1 MQQMNKKDIEAIYY
15 LSPLQQGLLFHAAYD
30 RETDP
35 YVSQTGFVLDGV
47 LQMEA
52 FEHAWQT
59 AVDRHPILRTSFVWA
74 GVEKPLQIVHRTVA
88 IPIQRLDWRG
98 LTENEH
104 REALAAWLQSDRRTG
119 FDLLRPPIMR
129 LTLMQIAD
137 DAWYF
142 VNSHHH
148 ILLDGWSF
156 SLVLREALAHYKAFT
171 RGVSLRLPL
180 PRPYREYIAWLKGQD
195 LQAAEHFWRKS
206 LAGLTAPTPLVVDG
220 IPRSSREPL
229 VDHGDEALRFAEQ
242 RLRLL
247 KQRSD
252 ALRTLAQRLHVTLN
266 TIMQGAWALL
276 MHRYSGE
283 EDLVFG
289 ATVSGRPPDLPG
301 SETMVGLFINTLPV
315 RARVSGDEP
324 LSSWL
329 RRLQEQNSV
338 MRQYEFTPL
347 AAIQRWSELAGGRS
361 LFESL
366 VVFDNY
372 PDEDAGSQPSDLNIS
387 PLDGGHDGGMSRT
400 AGRNNYPLSVIIE
413 PNAELGVILCYE
425 HRRFQPHAMTRLLR
439 HYGALLEAMTNHPD
453 ARLSELSLLDHA
465 ERQELVVD
473 WSGIELERS
482 PDICVHGLFE
492 SQARRKPEAVAVVSE
507 EGLLRYRELD
517 ARANQV
523 ARHLQRLGVGP
534 EVRVGLCVERSLDM
548 IVGILAV
555 LKAGGTY
562 VPLDPKFSSAR
573 LASILADSGAR
584 LLLTQTKWQAA
595 LGPIKIEQV
604 LLDDGGPMMASYD
617 ETPVSSHVRADN
629 LAYLIYT
636 SGSTG
641 RPKGVAVEHR
651 QLVNYVEGVLDRLTL
666 GEEASFALVSTV
678 AADLGHTAVF
688 GALCSGRTLHVV
700 SSDRTFDPDG
710 MADYM
715 HRQGVEALKIVPSH
729 LRALLD
735 AAQPQHVLPKR
746 CLILGGEPLSWDVI
760 NRVRAL
766 APDCTII
773 NHYGPTETTVGV
785 VAYHVPPDSSTG
797 QTGQTAPIGRPLAGC
812 QTYILDRYLEPVPI
826 GIPGELYIG
835 GRGVARGYAGQPE
848 LTAERF
854 LPDPFSS
861 RPGGRLYRTGDHA
874 RHLPDG
880 TIEFL
885 GRTDNQV
892 KLRGFRIELG
902 EIEAQLRAEPDV
914 RDAVVMIRGGHGE
927 TKRLAAYV
935 VPARMPL
942 DVGDIR
948 TRLAQRLPEYMIP
961 GVIIPLEAWP
971 LTANGKLDRRALPDP
986 DECPTPEATT
996 WATPRNPAE
1005 QILAEIWAEVLGRER
1020 VGIHENFFDLGGDSI
1035 LSLQII
1041 ARAHRQGLKLTPKH
1055 LFDHH
1060 TIAAIVGALA
1070 EQASPEVDHEVVPH
1084 VTPSEPFVLA
1094 GLEPKQL
1101 EALVATCG
1109 NNVEDAYPASPVQ
1122 HGMLFHSLLEP
1133 QSSAYMNQLI
1143 YKFTR
1148 GLDVDAFERAWQQA
1162 IDRHA
1167 ILRTGFV
1174 WEGAGGPL
1182 QVVHRSVRVPI
1193 RHLDWRSL
1201 SEDARGPA
1209 LQEFL
1214 AEDRRHGFQFDHPAL
1229 MRMVLMRL
1237 DDKTYWMVW
1246 TLHHAMLDGWCQ
1258 GLLVREVLQ
1267 AYEHRTRCSAAA
1279 MEPAVSY
1286 REYIAWLRR
1295 QDGAAAERFWRNH
1308 LRGFRSP
1315 TRLRQI
1321 MEDGRTVDRAGYGE
1335 QRLELSDATT
1345 RAIYTLAQ
1353 SQRVT
1358 VNTVI
1363 QAAWGILLAAHSG
1376 EEDVVFGATVAGRPP
1391 DLLAADSMLG
1401 VFINTLPVRVCVS
1414 PSVRLAD
1421 WLQELQDLNVELR
1434 QYEYSPLADV
1444 QGWSD
1449 VDRGSSLFESIL
1461 VFQNYPMDEAVADYG
1476 RTLGI
1481 DVIDVEGWTNYPLTI
1496 VVTPGTKLS
1505 LILSY
1510 DRQHV
1515 DESTVQRIAEHWTVL
1530 MEAMTAQPDARLGDL
1545 SVLTDNERRCLLV
1558 EWNSTER
1565 PYASDCLHHL
1575 IEAQTERTPET
1586 IAVVFGNERLTYRE
1600 LNAKANQLA
1609 QSLQRRG
1616 VGPDILVGLCVERSL
1631 AMLVGLLGI
1640 LKAGGAYL
1648 PLDPTYP
1655 KERVAYML
1663 EDAKVAVLLTQHSLL
1678 EHLPANQAHVLCLDR
1693 DWPMIACES
1702 TEAPSVAMDPDAL
1715 AYVIYT
1721 SGSTGRPKGV
1731 MVCHRNVVNFL
1742 YSMVDELQPTAA
1754 DVVSAI
1760 TSLSFD
1766 IAVLELFLPL
1776 LVGARVALTD
1786 RETAADGERLAVM
1799 LTESRATLVQATPA
1813 TWKMLLDTS
1822 RFIPQGIRM
1831 LCGGEAFPP
1840 ELAGRFLD
1848 MGVEP
1853 WNLYGPTETTV
1864 WSAIHP
1870 VTHAQ
1875 GAVPLGHPIANTQIY
1890 LLDRACRPVP
1900 VGTPG
1905 ELHIGGTGVTR
1916 GYLNRP
1922 DLTAER
1928 FIPDPFSSTPGC
1940 RLYKTGDLAC
1950 YRTDGT
1956 LECLGRLDHQVKIRG
1971 FRIELGEI
1979 ETQLARHP
1987 KVRDV
1992 VVVAREDR
2000 PGDRRLTAYV
2010 VGRDPAPSSAEL
2022 RQFLLET
2029 LPEYMVPSAFA
2040 FMPALPLT
2048 PNNKVDR
2055 KALPRP
2061 EVNRPA
2067 APTAVAPRTATE
2079 EILAAIWAE
2088 VLGVRQVGM
2097 HDRFF
2102 DLGGHSLLATQV
2114 MARLRSTFQVEV
2126 PLRAL
2131 FEASTVTALAKT
2143 VESARLE
2150 TGTSDVPPLQPVPRD
2165 APLPLSFAQQRLWF
2179 LAQLEPDSWFYNLP
2193 FVLRLKGMLDVSAL
2207 EESFRELIRRHEVL
2221 RTTFATIEG
2230 QPVQVIAP
2238 ESVFSLSM
2246 VDLAMLP
2253 PSERDAD
2260 SRRVAT
2266 EEAQRPFD
2274 LDKDQP
2280 IRGRLVRMDA
2290 GEHLL
2295 LVTLHHI
2302 AADAWSL
2309 TVLVRELT
2317 ALYAA
2322 ISAGRPPPLPPL
2334 PVQYADFAQWQ
2345 RQCLQGPALE
2355 AQLAYWRGCLGHQLP
2370 VLALPTDYPRPAVQT
2385 YRGARCACVL
2395 PAELTEQLL
2404 TLSRAQNV
2412 TMFML
2417 LLAAFYV
2424 LLSRYT
2430 AQTDIVV
2437 GTDVAN
2443 RTREETEGLIG
2454 FFVNLLVLRTDVS
2467 GDPTFT
2473 ELLGRVR
2480 EVALGAYA
2488 HQDLPFHKLVEALK
2502 PSRDPS
2508 RNPLA
2513 QVLFVLQNAH
2523 AVSSIE
2529 LPGLRVETLDI
2540 QSEVSRFDLG
2550 LFMEET
2556 EEGLVAVWKYNAD
2569 LFAAPTITSMAA
2581 HFTTLLHHIVSD
2593 PTARVNK
2600 LEMLTQSEKE
2610 GRMMDDR
2617 RREETNLK
2625 KFKSIKPKAVTL
2637 SQRKLIDM
2645 EYLGASHALPLV
2657 IRPAVDDIDLAAWA
2671 QDSRPVIETEL
2682 HKHGALLFR
2691 GFPIGSVAEF
2701 ERFAQ
2706 AICPELYGE
2715 YGDLPKEESGR
2726 KTYRSTPYPPDQAIL
2741 FHNESSHQQRWP
2753 MKQWFF
2759 CLQAARE
2766 GGETP
2771 IVDCRT
2777 LYQRLRPAIRERF
2790 ASKQLLYVRNFTPG
2804 FDVSWQDFF
2813 QTREK
2818 AVVEER
2824 CSKAGIEFIWMEER
2838 LRTRQRCPAV
2848 ARHPKTGEAAFFNQ
2862 IQLHHVSCLE
2872 PGVRDSLLA
2881 MLGEEWLP
2889 RNVYYGDGSPIE
2901 DAIVGETRELSR
2913 ECAVQFPWQERDI
2926 LMVDNM
2932 LVAHGREPF
2941 AGPRKIVVAMGE
2953 MIGQE
2958 DIQTVS
2964 V

>member
-1 MQQMNKKDIEAIYY
+1 MQQMNKKNIEAIYY
-15 LSPLQQGLLFHAAYD
+15 LSPLQQGLLFHAVYE

-35 YVSQTGFVLDGV
+35 YVSQTGFVLEGV
-47 LQMEA
+47 LKMEA

-59 AVDRHPILRTSFVWA
+59 AVDRHPILRTGFVWD
-74 GVEKPLQIVHRTVA
+74 GVEKPLQLVHRTVA
-88 IPIQRLDWRG
+88 IPIQRLDWRD
-98 LTENEH
+98 LTEKEH

-119 FDLLRPPIMR
+119 FDLVRPPIMR

-142 VNSHHH
+142 INSHHH

-156 SLVLREALAHYKAFT
+156 SLVLREALAHYEAIT
-171 RGVSLRLPL
+171 RGASLRLSL

-195 LQAAEHFWRKS
+195 LQAAENFWRES
-206 LAGLTAPTPLVVDG
+206 LAGFTEPTSLVVDG
-220 IPRSSREPL
+220 IPLSSPEPL
-229 VDHGDEALRFAEQ
+229 VDLVMTDEALRFAEQ
-242 RLRLL
+242 RLGLS

-276 MHRYSGE
+276 MHRYSGD

-289 ATVSGRPPDLPG
+289 ATVSGRPADLPG
-301 SETMVGLFINTLPV
+301 SAIMVGLFINTLPV
-315 RARVSGDEP
+315 RVRVSGDEP
-324 LSSWL
+324 LSTWL

-372 PDEDAGSQPSDLNIS
+372 PDEDTGSQPSGLIIR
-387 PLDGGHDGGMSRT
+387 PFQGGHGGEISRT
-400 AGRNNYPLSVIIE
+400 AGRNNYPVSLIIE
-413 PNAELGVILCYE
+413 PNTELGVILCYE
-425 HRRFQPHAMTRLLR
+425 HRRFQSHAMTRMLR
-439 HYGALLEAMTNHPD
+439 HYGALLEAMTNRPD
-453 ARLSELSLLDHA
+453 ARLSEFSLLDHP
-465 ERQELVVD
+465 ERQQLVVD
-473 WSGIELERS
+473 WNGIELERS
-482 PDICVHGLFE
+482 TDNCVHLFE
-492 SQARRKPEAVAVVSE
+492 AQARRKPEAVAVVSE

-517 ARANQV
+517 VRADQV

-548 IVGILAV
+548 IAGILAV
-555 LKAGGTY
+555 LKAGGAY
-562 VPLDPKFSSAR
+562 VPLDPKFPPAR

-584 LLLTQTKWQAA
+584 ILLTQAKWHEM
-595 LGPIKIEQV
+595 LGSIKIEQV
-604 LLDDGGPMMASYD
+604 VMDQDHWSRDSVKHDMPLISEAGP
-617 ETPVSSHVRADN
+617 DN

-651 QLVNYVEGVLDRLTL
+651 QLVNYVRGVLDRLAL
-666 GEEASFALVSTV
+666 GEEASFAMVSTV
-678 AADLGHTAVF
+678 AADLGHTALF

-700 SSDRTFDPDG
+700 SSDRAFDPDG

-715 HRQGVEALKIVPSH
+715 HRHRIDALKIVPSH

-735 AAQPQHVLPKR
+735 AAHPQHVVPAR
-746 CLILGGEPLSWDVI
+746 CLILGGEALSWDVI
-760 NRVRAL
+760 DRVRAL

-785 VAYHVPPDSSTG
+785 VAYHVAPGLPTG
-797 QTGQTAPIGRPLAGC
+797 QTVPIGRPLAGN
-812 QTYILDRYLEPVPI
+812 QTYILDRYLDPVPI

-835 GRGVARGYAGQPE
+835 GGGVARGYAGHPE

-854 LPDPFSS
+854 LPDPFGR
-861 RPGGRLYRTGDHA
+861 RPGGRLYRTGDQA
-874 RHLPDG
+874 RYLPDG

-885 GRTDNQV
+885 GRLDNQV

-902 EIEAQLRAEPDV
+902 EIEAQLLAETDV
-914 RDAVVMIRGGHGE
+914 REAVVMLRAGQGE
-927 TKRLAAYV
+927 TKRLVAYV
-935 VPARMPL
+935 VPTSMPL
-942 DVGDIR
+942 DVGDLR
-948 TRLAQRLPEYMIP
+948 ARLAQRLPEYMVP
-961 GVIIPLEAWP
+961 GVIVSLEAWP
-971 LTANGKLDRRALPDP
+971 LTANGKLDRRAFPDP
-986 DECPTPEATT
+986 DECTTREASV
-996 WATPRNPAE
+996 WAAPRNRAE

-1020 VGIHENFFDLGGDSI
+1020 IGIHDNFFDLGGDSI

-1041 ARAHRQGLKLTPKH
+1041 ARAHREGLKLTPKH
-1055 LFDHH
+1055 LFEQH
-1060 TIAAIVGALA
+1060 TIAAVVGVLG
-1070 EQASPEVDHEVVPH
+1070 EPASPAMADEAWPQA
-1084 VTPSEPFVLA
+1084 TSPAPFTLA
-1094 GLEPKQL
+1094 RLEPRQMETL
-1101 EALVATCG
+1101 LATCA
-1109 NNVEDAYPASPVQ
+1109 NQVEDAYPASPVQ
-1122 HGMLFHSLLEP
+1122 QGMLFHSLLEP
-1133 QSSAYMNQLI
+1133 ESSAYMNQLV
-1143 YKFTR
+1143 YTFTR
-1148 GLDVDAFERAWQQA
+1148 GLDIESFERAWQQA
-1162 IDRHA
+1162 MDRHA

-1174 WEGAGGPL
+1174 WEGAGDPL
-1182 QVVHRSVRVPI
+1182 QVVHRSIRLIV
-1193 RHLDWRSL
+1193 RHLDWRGL
-1201 SEDARGPA
+1201 TEDSRGPA

-1214 AEDRRHGFQFDHPAL
+1214 AEDRRQGFQFDHPP
-1229 MRMVLMRL
+1229 LMRL
-1237 DDKTYWMVW
+1237 SLMCLDHQTYWMVW
-1246 TLHHAMLDGWCQ
+1246 TLHHAILDGWCQ

-1267 AYEHRTRCSAAA
+1267 AYEDRSRRSAAPGHA
-1279 MEPAVSY
+1279 ISY
-1286 REYIAWLRR
+1286 REYIAWLQR
-1295 QDGAAAERFWRNH
+1295 QDRAAAERFWRNQLH
-1308 LRGFRSP
+1308 GFRSP
-1315 TRLRQI
+1315 TRLPQG
-1321 MEDGRTVDRAGYGE
+1321 MAEDRGNERVGYGE
-1335 QRLELSDATT
+1335 QRFELSEATT
-1345 RAIYTLAQ
+1345 RAIERLAQ
-1353 SQRVT
+1353 TERVT
-1358 VNTVI
+1358 MNTVI
-1363 QAAWGILLAAHSG
+1363 QAAWAILLAAHSG
-1376 EEDVVFGATVAGRPP
+1376 EEDVVFGATVAGRPVE
-1391 DLLAADSMLG
+1391 LMAADSMLG
-1401 VFINTLPVRVCVS
+1401 VFINTLPVRVHVS
-1414 PSVRLAD
+1414 PSARLAD
-1421 WLQELQDLNVELR
+1421 WLRDLQALNVELR
-1434 QYEYSPLADV
+1434 RYEYSPLADV

-1449 VDRGSSLFESIL
+1449 VDRGTSLFESIL

-1481 DVIDVEGWTNYPLTI
+1481 DVMNVEGWTNYPLTI
-1496 VVTPGTKLS
+1496 VATPGTTLS
-1505 LILSY
+1505 LTLSY
-1510 DRQHV
+1510 DRQRM
-1515 DESTVQRIAEHWTVL
+1515 DGSMVQRLAEHWTVL
-1530 MEAMTAQPDARLGDL
+1530 LEAMAAQPEARLAEL
-1545 SVLTDNERRCLLV
+1545 RLLTKKEQRRLLV

-1565 PYASDCLHHL
+1565 PYAPDCLHRL
-1575 IEAQTERTPET
+1575 VEAQAERTPDA
-1586 IAVVFGNERLTYRE
+1586 IGAVCGNERLTYRE
-1600 LNAKANQLA
+1600 LSAKANQVA
-1609 QSLQRRG
+1609 QTLRRYG

-1655 KERVAYML
+1655 KDRVAYML
-1663 EDAKVAVLLTQHSLL
+1663 QDARVPVLLTQQSLL
-1678 EHLPANQAHVLCLDR
+1678 KDLPASQAHVLCLDR
-1693 DWPMIACES
+1693 DWPMIARES
-1702 TEAPSVAMDPDAL
+1702 TDAPGVTVTPDAL

-1742 YSMVDELQPTAA
+1742 NSMVEELQPTAD
-1754 DVVSAI
+1754 DVVLAI

-1776 LVGARVALTD
+1776 LVGARITLAD

-1813 TWKMLLDTS
+1813 TWKMLLATG
-1822 RFIPQGIRM
+1822 RFTRQGIRM

-1848 MGVEP
+1848 MGIRP

-1864 WSAIHP
+1864 WSAIHR
-1870 VTHAQ
+1870 VTHAR
-1875 GAVPLGHPIANTQIY
+1875 GAVPLGRPIANTQIY
-1890 LLDRACRPVP
+1890 LLDRGCRPVP

-1950 YRTDGT
+1950 YRADGT

-2010 VGRDPAPSSAEL
+2010 VGPDPAPNSAEL

-2029 LPEYMVPSAFA
+2029 LPEYMVPSVFA

-2061 EVNRPA
+2061 DADRPA
-2067 APTAVAPRTATE
+2067 APAAAVPRTATE
-2079 EILAAIWAE
+2079 EIIAAIWAE
-2088 VLGVRQVGM
+2088 VLGVTQVGM

-2131 FEASTVTALAKT
+2131 FEASTVAALAKT
-2143 VESARLE
+2143 VEAARLE

-2179 LAQLEPDSWFYNLP
+2179 LAQLEPDAWFYNLP

-2230 QPVQVIAP
+2230 QPMQVIAP

-2253 PSERDAD
+2253 PSERDAGG
-2260 SRRVAT
+2260 RRLAT

-2280 IRGRLVRMDA
+2280 IRGRLLRMDA

-2322 ISAGRPPPLPPL
+2322 VSAGRPSPLPPL

-2345 RQCLQGPALE
+2345 QQWLQGPALE
-2355 AQLAYWRGCLGHQLP
+2355 AQLAYWRGRLGHQLP
-2370 VLALPTDYPRPAVQT
+2370 VLALPTDRPRPAVQT

-2395 PAELTEQLL
+2395 PAGLTERLR
-2404 TLSRAQNV
+2404 TLSRVQGV

-2417 LLAAFYV
+2417 LLAAFHV

-2430 AQTDIVV
+2430 GQTDIVV

-2454 FFVNLLVLRTDVS
+2454 FFVNLLVLRTDLS

-2502 PSRDPS
+2502 PVRDPS

-2513 QVLFVLQNAH
+2513 QVLFVLQNAS
-2523 AVSSIE
+2523 AASIE

-2540 QSEVSRFDLG
+2540 ESEVSRFDLG

-2569 LFAAPTITSMAA
+2569 LFTAATITSMAA
-2581 HFTTLLHHIVSD
+2581 HFMTLLHHIVSD
-2593 PTARVNK
+2593 PTTRVNK

-2610 GRMMDDR
+2610 GRMMADR

-2625 KFKSIKPKAVTL
+2625 KFKSIKPKTVTL
-2637 SQRKLIDM
+2637 SQRKLIEM
-2645 EYLGASHALPLV
+2645 GYLGAGHTLPLV
-2657 IRPAVDDIDLAAWA
+2657 IRPAVDDVDLVAWA
-2671 QDSRPVIETEL
+2671 KDSRPVIETEL

-2691 GFPIGSVAEF
+2691 GFPIASVAEF

-2706 AICPELYGE
+2706 AICPDLYGE
-2715 YGDLPKEESGR
+2715 YGDLPKEESGS

-2741 FHNESSHQQRWP
+2741 FHNESSHLQRWP

-2813 QTREK
+2813 QTSEK

-2824 CSKAGIEFIWMEER
+2824 CSKSGIDFIWMEQDR
-2838 LRTRQRCPAV
+2838 LRTRQRCQAV
-2848 ARHPKTGEAAFFNQ
+2848 ARHPKTGELAFFNQ
-2862 IQLHHVSCLE
+2862 IQLHHMSCLE
-2872 PGVRDSLLA
+2872 PGVRESLLS

-2901 DAIVGETRELSR
+2901 DAIVSETRERSR
-2913 ECAVQFPWQERDI
+2913 ECAVQFPWQEQDI

-2953 MIGQE
+2953 MIGQA

>member
-1 MQQMNKKDIEAIYY
+1 MQKMNKKDIEAIYY
-15 LSPLQQGLLFHAAYD
+15 LSPLQQGLLFHAVYE

-35 YVSQTGFVLDGV
+35 YVSQTGFILEGV
-47 LQMEA
+47 LKMEA

-59 AVDRHPILRTSFVWA
+59 AVDRHPILRTGFVWD
-74 GVEKPLQIVHRTVA
+74 GVEKPLQLVHRTVA
-88 IPIQRLDWRG
+88 IPIQRLDWRD
-98 LTENEH
+98 LTEKER
-104 REALAAWLQSDRRTG
+104 REALTAWLQSDRRTS
-119 FDLLRPPIMR
+119 FDLVRPPIMR

-142 VNSHHH
+142 INSHHH

-156 SLVLREALAHYKAFT
+156 SLVLREALAHYEAFT
-171 RGVSLRLPL
+171 RGASLRLPL

-195 LQAAEHFWRKS
+195 LQGAEHFWRES

-220 IPRSSREPL
+220 IPLSSREPV
-229 VDHGDEALRFAEQ
+229 VDDSDEALRFAEQ
-242 RLRLL
+242 RVRLS

-301 SETMVGLFINTLPV
+301 SESMIGLFINTLPV
-315 RARVSGDEP
+315 RTRVSGDEL

-372 PDEDAGSQPSDLNIS
+372 PDEDTGSQPSDLNIR
-387 PLDGGHDGGMSRT
+387 PFQDRHGVGISRT
-400 AGRNNYPLSVIIE
+400 AGRNNYPMSVIIE
-413 PNAELGVILCYE
+413 PNTELGVILCYE
-425 HRRFQPHAMTRLLR
+425 HRRFQSHAMTRMLR
-439 HYGALLEAMTNHPD
+439 HYGALLDAITNRPD
-453 ARLSELSLLDHA
+453 ARMSEFSLLDHA
-465 ERQELVVD
+465 ERQQLVVD

-482 PDICVHGLFE
+482 ADICVQGLFE

-507 EGLLRYRELD
+507 EGVLCYRELD
-517 ARANQV
+517 VRADQV

-555 LKAGGTY
+555 LKAGGAY
-562 VPLDPKFSSAR
+562 VPLDPKFPPAR
-573 LASILADSGAR
+573 LAFILADSGAR
-584 LLLTQTKWQAA
+584 LLLTQAKWHEI
-595 LGPIKIEQV
+595 LGSIKIEQV
-604 LLDDGGPMMASYD
+604 EMDQDHWSKD
-617 ETPVSSHVRADN
+617 PVKHDMPLTSEVRPDN

-651 QLVNYVEGVLDRLTL
+651 QLVNYVRGVLDRLAL
-666 GEEASFALVSTV
+666 GEETSFAMVSTV
-678 AADLGHTAVF
+678 AADLGHTALF

-700 SSDRTFDPDG
+700 SSDRAFDPDG

-715 HRQGVEALKIVPSH
+715 HRHRIDALKIVPSH

-735 AAQPQHVLPKR
+735 SAHPQHVVPAR
-746 CLILGGEPLSWDVI
+746 CLILGGEVLSWDVI
-760 NRVRAL
+760 DRVREL
-766 APDCTII
+766 APGCTII
-773 NHYGPTETTVGV
+773 NHYGPTETTVGA
-785 VAYHVPPDSSTG
+785 VAYHVAPELARGRTV
-797 QTGQTAPIGRPLAGC
+797 PIGRPLAGSR
-812 QTYILDRYLEPVPI
+812 TYILDQYLDPVPI

-835 GRGVARGYAGQPE
+835 GGGVARGYAGHPE

-854 LPDPFSS
+854 LPDPFGG
-861 RPGGRLYRTGDHA
+861 RPGGRLYRTGDQA
-874 RHLPDG
+874 RYLSDG

-885 GRTDNQV
+885 GRSDNQV

-902 EIEAQLRAEPDV
+902 EIKAQLLAEPDV
-914 RDAVVMIRGGHGE
+914 REAVVMLRAGQGE
-927 TKRLAAYV
+927 AKRLAAYV
-935 VPARMPL
+935 VPAQMPF
-942 DVGDIR
+942 DVSDIR

-971 LTANGKLDRRALPDP
+971 LTANGKLDREALPDP
-986 DECPTPEATT
+986 DECPTLEATT
-996 WATPRNPAE
+996 WAAPRNRTE
-1005 QILAEIWAEVLGRER
+1005 EILAEIWAEVLGRER

-1055 LFDHH
+1055 LFEHH
-1060 TIAAIVGALA
+1060 TIAAVVGALA
-1070 EQASPEVDHEVVPH
+1070 EQASPAMAHDAAPQVVS
-1084 VTPSEPFVLA
+1084 SEPFVLA
-1094 GLEPKQL
+1094 QLEPRQL
-1101 EALVATCG
+1101 EAVVSAHG
-1109 NNVEDAYPASPVQ
+1109 NDVEDIYPASPVQ
-1122 HGMLFHSLLEP
+1122 HGMLFHSLMAPE
-1133 QSSAYMNQLI
+1133 SSAYLNQLV

-1148 GLDVDAFERAWQQA
+1148 GLDVEAFERAWQQA

-1174 WEGAGGPL
+1174 WEGAGEPL
-1182 QVVHRSVRVPI
+1182 QMVHRSVRLPVQY
-1193 RHLDWRSL
+1193 LDWRGL
-1201 SEDARGPA
+1201 SKDARGPA

-1214 AEDRRHGFQFDHPAL
+1214 AEDRRHGFQFDHPPL

-1237 DDKTYWMVW
+1237 DDQTYWMVW

-1267 AYEHRTRCSAAA
+1267 AYEHRTRRRAEA

-1295 QDGAAAERFWRNH
+1295 QDRAAAERFWRNH
-1308 LRGFRSP
+1308 LNGFRSS
-1315 TRLRQI
+1315 TRLPQI
-1321 MEDGRTVDRAGYGE
+1321 TDDGRAVDRAGYGE
-1335 QRLELSDATT
+1335 QRFELSDAAT
-1345 RAIYTLAQ
+1345 RAVHTLAQ

-1363 QAAWGILLAAHSG
+1363 QAAWAILLAAHSG
-1376 EEDVVFGATVAGRPP
+1376 EEDVVFGVTVAGRPA

-1401 VFINTLPVRVCVS
+1401 VFINTLPMRVRVS
-1414 PSVRLAD
+1414 PSRRFAD
-1421 WLQELQDLNVELR
+1421 WLRELQDLNVELR

-1444 QGWSD
+1444 HGWSD
-1449 VDRGSSLFESIL
+1449 VDRGTSLFESIL

-1481 DVIDVEGWTNYPLTI
+1481 EVIDVEGWTNYPLTI
-1496 VVTPGTKLS
+1496 VATPGTKIS
-1505 LILSY
+1505 LTLSY

-1515 DESTVQRIAEHWTVL
+1515 DESTMQRIAEHWTVL
-1530 MEAMTAQPDARLGDL
+1530 LEAMAARPNACLAELGL
-1545 SVLTDNERRCLLV
+1545 LTESERRRLLV

-1565 PYASDCLHHL
+1565 PYVPDCLHHL
-1575 IEAQTERTPET
+1575 IEAQVERTPEA

-1600 LNAKANQLA
+1600 LSTKANQLA
-1609 QSLQRRG
+1609 QALRRRG
-1616 VGPDILVGLCVERSL
+1616 VGPDSLVGLCVERSL

-1655 KERVAYML
+1655 KDRLAYML
-1663 EDAKVAVLLTQHSLL
+1663 QDARVPVLLTQQSLL
-1678 EHLPANQAHVLCLDR
+1678 EDLPASQAHILCLDR
-1693 DWPMIACES
+1693 DWPMIARQS
-1702 TEAPSVAMDPDAL
+1702 TDAPGVTVTPDAL

-1731 MVCHRNVVNFL
+1731 MVCHRNIVNFL
-1742 YSMVDELQPTAA
+1742 NSMVDDLRPTAG
-1754 DVVSAI
+1754 DVVLAV

-1766 IAVLELFLPL
+1766 IAVLEIFLPL
-1776 LVGARVALTD
+1776 CMGAKVVLAD
-1786 RETAADGERLAVM
+1786 RETAVDGERLAA
-1799 LTESRATLVQATPA
+1799 LLNQSGATLMQATPA
-1813 TWKMLLDTS
+1813 TWRMLLATGRS
-1822 RFIPQGIRM
+1822 SLQEIQV

-1840 ELAGRFLD
+1840 DLAARFLD
-1848 MGVEP
+1848 MGIMP
-1853 WNLYGPTETTV
+1853 WNLYGPTETAV
-1864 WSAIHP
+1864 WSAIHR
-1870 VTHAQ
+1870 VIHAK
-1875 GAVPLGHPIANTQIY
+1875 GSVPLGHPIANTRIH
-1890 LLDRACRPVP
+1890 LLDRALRPVP
-1900 VGTPG
+1900 IGTPG
-1905 ELHIGGTGVTR
+1905 ELYIGGAGVTR

-1922 DLTAER
+1922 DLTAEK
-1928 FIPDPFSSTPGC
+1928 FIPDPFSAQPGC

-1950 YRTDGT
+1950 YRADGT
-1956 LECLGRLDHQVKIRG
+1956 LDFLGRLDHQVKLRG

-1979 ETQLARHP
+1979 EAHVSRHSNI
-1987 KVRDV
+1987 RDV
-1992 VVVAREDR
+1992 VVIAREDR
-2000 PGDRRLTAYV
+2000 PGDTRLTAYV
-2010 VGRDPAPSSAEL
+2010 VGHCEPTPSAAEL
-2022 RQFLLET
+2022 RQFLLES
-2029 LPEYMVPSAFA
+2029 LPDYMVPSAFVS
-2040 FMPALPLT
+2040 MPALPLT
-2048 PNNKVDR
+2048 PNLKVDR

-2061 EVNRPA
+2061 DAQPSETSGA
-2067 APTAVAPRTATE
+2067 AMPRTATE
-2079 EILAAIWAE
+2079 EILSAIWAD
-2088 VLGVRQVGM
+2088 VLGVAQIGVQ
-2097 HDRFF
+2097 DRFF

-2114 MARLRSTFQVEV
+2114 MSRLRSIFQVDV

-2131 FEASTVTALAKT
+2131 FEGPTVAELAKT
-2143 VESARLE
+2143 VEAARLE
-2150 TGTSDVPPLQPVPRD
+2150 TGTSGTLPLQPVPRE

-2179 LAQLEPDSWFYNLP
+2179 LAQLEPDGWFYNLP
-2193 FVLRLKGMLDVSAL
+2193 FVLRLKGMVDVSAL

-2230 QPVQVIAP
+2230 EPVQIIAP
-2238 ESVFSLSM
+2238 EPEFSLSM
-2246 VDLAMLP
+2246 VDLTMLARD
-2253 PSERDAD
+2253 ERDAG
-2260 SRRVAT
+2260 SRCVAT

-2274 LDKDQP
+2274 LSKDQP
-2280 IRGRLVRMDA
+2280 IRGRIVRMEP
-2290 GEHLL
+2290 GEYLL

-2317 ALYAA
+2317 ALYVA
-2322 ISAGRPPPLPPL
+2322 IRAGRPSPLPPL

-2345 RQCLQGPALE
+2345 RRWLQGPALE
-2355 AQLAYWRGCLGHQLP
+2355 RHQAYWRGRLGPRLP
-2370 VLALPTDYPRPAVQT
+2370 VLTLQTDYPRPEAQT
-2385 YRGARCACVL
+2385 YRGARCVSTL
-2395 PAELTEQLL
+2395 PGELTDRLVA
-2404 TLSRAQNV
+2404 LSRAQGV

-2417 LLAAFYV
+2417 LLAAFQV
-2424 LLSRYT
+2424 LLARST
-2430 AQTDIVV
+2430 GQTDVVV

-2443 RTREETEGLIG
+2443 RTRTETEGLIG
-2454 FFVNLLVLRTDVS
+2454 FFVNLLVLRTDLS
-2467 GDPTFT
+2467 GDPTFA
-2473 ELLGRVR
+2473 ELLRRVR
-2480 EVALGAYA
+2480 EGALGAYA
-2488 HQDLPFHKLVEALK
+2488 HQDLPFDKLVEALK
-2502 PSRDPS
+2502 PVRDPS

-2513 QVLFVLQNAH
+2513 QVLFVLQNAPT
-2523 AVSSIE
+2523 ASIE
-2529 LPGLRVETLDI
+2529 LPGLRVESVDVD
-2540 QSEVSRFDLG
+2540 SEVSRFDLG
-2550 LFMEET
+2550 LFMDET
-2556 EEGLVAVWKYNAD
+2556 EEGLVATWKYNAD
-2569 LFAAPTITSMAA
+2569 LFTVATITRLAA
-2581 HFTTLLHHIVSD
+2581 HFTTLLQSIVSD
-2593 PTARVNK
+2593 PAMRLSK
-2600 LEMLTQSEKE
+2600 LDLLTEMEKE
-2610 GRMMDDR
+2610 ARMTEDR
-2617 RREETNLK
+2617 RREENNLK
-2625 KFKSIKPKAVTL
+2625 KLKSMKPKSVNLAK
-2637 SQRKLIDM
+2637 RALIKKG
-2645 EYLGASHALPLV
+2645 YLVPGQVLPLV
-2657 IRPAVDDIDLAAWA
+2657 IRPAVDDVDLAAWA
-2671 QDSRPVIETEL
+2671 KDSRPAIEDEL

-2691 GFPIGSVAEF
+2691 DFPIASVPEF

-2706 AICPELYGE
+2706 AMCPELYGE
-2715 YGDLPKEESGR
+2715 YGDLPKEESGS

-2741 FHNESSHQQRWP
+2741 FHNESSHLHRWP

-2777 LYQRLRPAIRERF
+2777 LYQRLRPEIRERF

-2813 QTREK
+2813 QTTEK
-2818 AVVEER
+2818 SVVEER
-2824 CSKAGIEFIWMEER
+2824 CRKDGIEFIWMEQDR
-2838 LRTRQRCPAV
+2838 LRTRQRCPAIMK
-2848 ARHPKTGEAAFFNQ
+2848 HPKTGEPTFFNQ
-2862 IQLHHVSCLE
+2862 IQLHHVSCLDS
-2872 PGVRDSLLA
+2872 GVQDSLLA
-2881 MLGEEWLP
+2881 ILGEEWLP
-2889 RNVYYGDGSPIE
+2889 RNVYYGDGSSIE
-2901 DAIVGETRELSR
+2901 EGIVSEMRELTR
-2913 ECAVQFPWQERDI
+2913 ECAVQFAWQEHDI

-2932 LVAHGREPF
+2932 LVAHGRQPF
-2941 AGPRKIVVAMGE
+2941 SGPRKIVVAMGE
-2953 MIGQE
+2953 MVGQS

>member
-1 MQQMNKKDIEAIYY
+1 MQQMNKKNIEAIYY
-15 LSPLQQGLLFHAAYD
+15 LSPLQQGLLFHAVYE

-35 YVSQTGFVLDGV
+35 YVSQTGFVLNGV

-59 AVDRHPILRTSFVWA
+59 AVDRHPILRTGFVWA

-129 LTLMQIAD
+129 VTLMQIAD

-156 SLVLREALAHYKAFT
+156 SLVLREALVHYEAFT
-171 RGVSLRLPL
+171 RGASLRLPL

-195 LQAAEHFWRKS
+195 LQAAENFWRES

-220 IPRSSREPL
+220 IPRSSREPV
-229 VDHGDEALRFAEQ
+229 VDHCDEALRFAEQ
-242 RLRLL
+242 RLRLS
-247 KQRSD
+247 KRRSD

-289 ATVSGRPPDLPG
+289 TTVSGRPPDLPG

-324 LSSWL
+324 LFPWL

-347 AAIQRWSELAGGRS
+347 ATIQRWSELAGGRS

-387 PLDGGHDGGMSRT
+387 PLDGDHDGGISRT

-413 PNAELGVILCYE
+413 PNVELGVILCYE
-425 HRRFQPHAMTRLLR
+425 HRRFQSHAMTRLLR
-439 HYGALLEAMTNHPD
+439 HYGALLEAMTNRPD

-465 ERQELVVD
+465 ERQQLVVD

-482 PDICVHGLFE
+482 TDICVHGLFE

-555 LKAGGTY
+555 LKAGGAY
-562 VPLDPKFSSAR
+562 VPLDPKFPRAR
-573 LASILADSGAR
+573 LASILADSGAH
-584 LLLTQTKWQAA
+584 LLLTQVKWQAV

-604 LLDDGGPMMASYD
+604 LLDDEAPTMASYD

-651 QLVNYVEGVLDRLTL
+651 QLVNYVEGVLDRLAL

-700 SSDRTFDPDG
+700 SSEQAFDPDG

-715 HRQGVEALKIVPSH
+715 HRHRVDALKIVPSH

-735 AAQPQHVLPKR
+735 AAQPQHVVPKS
-746 CLILGGEPLSWDVI
+746 CLILGGEALNWDVI
-760 NRVRAL
+760 DQVRAL

-785 VAYHVPPDSSTG
+785 VAYHVAPDSSRG
-797 QTGQTAPIGRPLAGC
+797 HIVPIGRPLVGS

-835 GRGVARGYAGQPE
+835 GRGVARGYAGHPE

-854 LPDPFSS
+854 LPDPFGS

-885 GRTDNQV
+885 GRSDNQV

-902 EIEAQLRAEPDV
+902 EIEAQLLAEPDV
-914 RDAVVMIRGGHGE
+914 REAVVMLRAGQGE
-927 TKRLAAYV
+927 AKRLAAYV
-935 VPARMPL
+935 VPTRMPL
-942 DVGDIR
+942 DVGDLR
-948 TRLAQRLPEYMIP
+948 ARLTQRLPEYMVP
-961 GVIIPLEAWP
+961 GVIVPLEAWP

-986 DECPTPEATT
+986 DECTT
-996 WATPRNPAE
+996 REVSAWAAPRNRAE

-1020 VGIHENFFDLGGDSI
+1020 IGIHDNFFDLGGDSI

-1041 ARAHRQGLKLTPKH
+1041 ARAHREGLKLTPKH
-1055 LFDHH
+1055 LFEHH
-1060 TIAAIVGALA
+1060 TIAAVVGALG
-1070 EQASPEVDHEVVPH
+1070 EPASPAMADEAWPQSAS
-1084 VTPSEPFVLA
+1084 PAPFTLA
-1094 GLEPKQL
+1094 GLEPRQMESL
-1101 EALVATCG
+1101 LATYADQA
-1109 NNVEDAYPASPVQ
+1109 EDAYPASPVQ
-1122 HGMLFHSLLEP
+1122 QGMLFHSLLEP
-1133 QSSAYMNQLI
+1133 ESSAYMNQLV
-1143 YKFTR
+1143 YTFTR
-1148 GLDVDAFERAWQQA
+1148 GLDVEAFERAWQQA
-1162 IDRHA
+1162 MDRHA

-1174 WEGAGGPL
+1174 WEGAGDPL
-1182 QVVHRSVRVPI
+1182 QVVHRSIRLIV
-1193 RHLDWRSL
+1193 RHLDWRGVT
-1201 SEDARGPA
+1201 EDARGPA

-1214 AEDRRHGFQFDHPAL
+1214 AEDRRQGFQFNHPP
-1229 MRMVLMRL
+1229 LMRL
-1237 DDKTYWMVW
+1237 TLIRLDHETYWMVW
-1246 TLHHAMLDGWCQ
+1246 TLHHAILDGWCQ

-1267 AYEHRTRCSAAA
+1267 AYEDRSRRSAAP
-1279 MEPAVSY
+1279 EPAVSY
-1286 REYIAWLRR
+1286 REYIAWLQR
-1295 QDGAAAERFWRNH
+1295 QDRVAAERFWRNQLH
-1308 LRGFRSP
+1308 GFRSP
-1315 TRLRQI
+1315 TRLPQGMAEVR
-1321 MEDGRTVDRAGYGE
+1321 ENERVGYGE
-1335 QRLELSDATT
+1335 QRFELSEATT
-1345 RAIYTLAQ
+1345 RAIERLAQ
-1353 SQRVT
+1353 TERVT
-1358 VNTVI
+1358 MNTVI
-1363 QAAWGILLAAHSG
+1363 QGAWAILLAAHSG
-1376 EEDVVFGATVAGRPP
+1376 EEDVVFGATVAGRPVE
-1391 DLLAADSMLG
+1391 LMAADSMLG
-1401 VFINTLPVRVCVS
+1401 VFINTLPVRAHVS

-1421 WLQELQDLNVELR
+1421 WFRTLQGLNVELR
-1434 QYEYSPLADV
+1434 RYEYSPLADV

-1449 VDRGSSLFESIL
+1449 VDRGTSLFESIL
-1461 VFQNYPMDEAVADYG
+1461 VFQNYPMDQAVSDYG

-1481 DVIDVEGWTNYPLTI
+1481 EVMNVEGWTNYPLTI
-1496 VVTPGTKLS
+1496 VATPGTTLS
-1505 LILSY
+1505 FTLSY
-1510 DRQHV
+1510 DRQRV
-1515 DESTVQRIAEHWTVL
+1515 DGSMVQRIAEHWTVL
-1530 MEAMTAQPDARLGDL
+1530 LEAMAARPDACLAELGL
-1545 SVLTDNERRCLLV
+1545 LTEAERRRLLV

-1565 PYASDCLHHL
+1565 PYVPDCLHHL
-1575 IEAQTERTPET
+1575 IEAQAERTPEA

-1600 LNAKANQLA
+1600 LSTKANQLA

-1616 VGPDILVGLCVERSL
+1616 VGPDSLVGLCVERSL

-1655 KERVAYML
+1655 KDRVAYML
-1663 EDAKVAVLLTQHSLL
+1663 QDAGVPVLLTQHSLL
-1678 EHLPANQAHVLCLDR
+1678 EHLPTNQAHMLCLDR
-1693 DWPMIACES
+1693 DWPMIARES
-1702 TEAPSVAMDPDAL
+1702 TEAPSVAMNPDAL

-1721 SGSTGRPKGV
+1721 SGSTGNPKGV

-1742 YSMVDELQPTAA
+1742 NSMVDDLRPTAA
-1754 DVVSAI
+1754 DVVPAI

-1776 LVGARVALTD
+1776 LVGGRITLAD
-1786 RETAADGERLAVM
+1786 PNTAADGERLAVM
-1799 LTESRATLVQATPA
+1799 LTESHATLVQATPA

-1864 WSAIHP
+1864 WSAIHR

-1875 GAVPLGHPIANTQIY
+1875 GAVPLGRPIANTQIY

-1922 DLTAER
+1922 NLTAER

-1950 YRTDGT
+1950 YRADGT

-2010 VGRDPAPSSAEL
+2010 VGRDVAPDSAEL
-2022 RQFLLET
+2022 REFLLEI
-2029 LPEYMVPSAFA
+2029 LPEFMVPSAFV

-2048 PNNKVDR
+2048 PNNKIDR

-2061 EVNRPA
+2061 DADRPA
-2067 APTAVAPRTATE
+2067 APAGPVPRTATE

-2088 VLGVRQVGM
+2088 VLGVTQVGM

-2114 MARLRSTFQVEV
+2114 MSRLRSIFQVEV

-2131 FEASTVTALAKT
+2131 FEGPTVAELAKT
-2143 VESARLE
+2143 VEAARLE
-2150 TGTSDVPPLQPVPRD
+2150 TGTSGTLPLQPVPRE

-2179 LAQLEPDSWFYNLP
+2179 LAQLEPNGWFYNLP
-2193 FVLRLKGMLDVSAL
+2193 FVLRLKGMVDVSAL

-2230 QPVQVIAP
+2230 EPVQIIAP
-2238 ESVFSLSM
+2238 EPEFSLSM
-2246 VDLAMLP
+2246 ADLTMLVQD
-2253 PSERDAD
+2253 ERDAG

-2274 LDKDQP
+2274 LSKDHQ
-2280 IRGRLVRMDA
+2280 IRGRLVRMEP
-2290 GEHLL
+2290 GEYLL

-2309 TVLVRELT
+2309 TVLVRELA

-2322 ISAGRPPPLPPL
+2322 IRTGRPSPLPPL

-2345 RQCLQGPALE
+2345 RRWLQGPALE
-2355 AQLAYWRGCLGHQLP
+2355 RYLAYWRGRLGPHLP
-2370 VLALPTDYPRPAVQT
+2370 VLTLQTDYPRPETQT
-2385 YRGARCACVL
+2385 YRGARCVSTL
-2395 PAELTEQLL
+2395 PGELTDRLVA
-2404 TLSRAQNV
+2404 LSRAQGV

-2417 LLAAFYV
+2417 LLAAFQV
-2424 LLSRYT
+2424 LLARST
-2430 AQTDIVV
+2430 GQTDVVV

-2443 RTREETEGLIG
+2443 RTRAETEGLIG
-2454 FFVNLLVLRTDVS
+2454 FFVNLLVLRTDLS
-2467 GDPTFT
+2467 GDPTFA
-2473 ELLGRVR
+2473 ELLRRVR
-2480 EVALGAYA
+2480 EGALGAYA
-2488 HQDLPFHKLVEALK
+2488 HQDLPFDKLVEALK
-2502 PSRDPS
+2502 PVRDPS

-2513 QVLFVLQNAH
+2513 QVLFVLQNAPT
-2523 AVSSIE
+2523 ASIE
-2529 LPGLRVETLDI
+2529 LPGLRVESVDVD
-2540 QSEVSRFDLG
+2540 SEVSRFDLG
-2550 LFMEET
+2550 LFMDET
-2556 EEGLVAVWKYNAD
+2556 EEGLVATWKYNAD
-2569 LFAAPTITSMAA
+2569 LFTTATITRLAA
-2581 HFTTLLHHIVSD
+2581 HFTTLLQSIVSD
-2593 PTARVNK
+2593 PAMRLSK
-2600 LEMLTQSEKE
+2600 LDLLTEMEKE
-2610 GRMMDDR
+2610 ARMTEDR

-2625 KFKSIKPKAVTL
+2625 KLKSMKPKSVNLAER
-2637 SQRKLIDM
+2637 SLIKKG
-2645 EYLGASHALPLV
+2645 YLVAGQALPLV
-2657 IRPAVDDIDLAAWA
+2657 IRPAVDDVDLAAWA
-2671 QDSRPVIETEL
+2671 KDSRPVIEDEL

-2691 GFPIGSVAEF
+2691 DFPIASVPEF

-2706 AICPELYGE
+2706 AMCPELYGE
-2715 YGDLPKEESGR
+2715 YGDLPKEESGS

-2741 FHNESSHQQRWP
+2741 FHNESSHLHRWP

-2777 LYQRLRPAIRERF
+2777 LYQRLRPEIRERF

-2813 QTREK
+2813 QTTEK

-2824 CSKAGIEFIWMEER
+2824 CRKDGIEFIWMEQDR
-2838 LRTRQRCPAV
+2838 LRTRQRCA
-2848 ARHPKTGEAAFFNQ
+2848 AIMKHPKTGEPAFFNQ
-2862 IQLHHVSCLE
+2862 IQLHHVSCLDS
-2872 PGVRDSLLA
+2872 GVRDSLLA

-2889 RNVYYGDGSPIE
+2889 RNVYYGDGSSIE
-2901 DAIVGETRELSR
+2901 DGIVGETRELTR
-2913 ECAVQFPWQERDI
+2913 ECAVQFAWQEHDI

-2932 LVAHGREPF
+2932 LVAHGRQPF
-2941 AGPRKIVVAMGE
+2941 SGPRKIVVAMGE
-2953 MIGQE
+2953 MVGQN